1 MGMTWLVRERVWEGH
16 TTFIQSI
23 KVSYKVLTEKFFI
36 SKQNSFHFLLLD
48 LTWPL
53 LDNKFQVDEHAVDIN
68 FISDYFVY
76 ESIEVRQEDGCR
88 MLCYFQSECVFYFFK
103 HTQYTQRY
111 GKSYRTYTKNCFFGK
126 FESKYVKSSYNS
138 YVYNHYDD
146 YDELS
151 QRDGYR
157 HYSTPPRPNTFNFE
171 FSTFIQLTT
180 KLTEE
185 NKKVNVT
192 GSMINGLHLGPQKTN
207 WYGKCQGA
215 GIHVITNT
223 TWDLD
228 FKLVY
233 KDNKPCFFK
242 ILRLVKGYMKLRI
255 PNFAVR
261 FSPKILHQLHY
272 ELDVF

>member
-1 MGMTWLVRERVWEGH
+1 
-16 TTFIQSI
+16 
-23 KVSYKVLTEKFFI
+23 
-36 SKQNSFHFLLLD
+36 
-48 LTWPL
+48 
-53 LDNKFQVDEHAVDIN
+53 
-68 FISDYFVY
+68 
-76 ESIEVRQEDGCR
+76 

-272 ELDVF
+272 ELDVFQAEKKDHLKISSGPKISEDEDTLVDFDGNKSAIDYDWTLNLVTLHWAPFPSKLERSWDIDGIFELIQEQPVE

>member
-1 MGMTWLVRERVWEGH
+1 
-16 TTFIQSI
+16 
-23 KVSYKVLTEKFFI
+23 
-36 SKQNSFHFLLLD
+36 
-48 LTWPL
+48 
-53 LDNKFQVDEHAVDIN
+53 
-68 FISDYFVY
+68 
-76 ESIEVRQEDGCR
+76 

-171 FSTFIQLTT
+171 SSTFIQLTT

-255 PNFAVR
+255 PNSRIVTYYNTSLKVIFISINDVLYHTTCMYLVLR
-261 FSPKILHQLHY
+261 VYSILIIFVTSFYFILI
-272 ELDVF
+272 LVLLKRSS

>member
-36 SKQNSFHFLLLD
+36 RKQNSFHFLLLD

-180 KLTEE
+180 KLTEA
-185 NKKVNVT
+185 NKKINVT
-192 GSMINGLHLGPQKTN
+192 GSMIDGLHLGPQKTN

-215 GIHVITNT
+215 GIHVITSKH
-223 TWDLD
+223 WDLD
-228 FKLVY
+228 LKLVY
-233 KDNKPCFFK
+233 NDNKPCFFK
-242 ILRLVKGYMKLRI
+242 IEMI
-255 PNFAVR
+255 CFIT
-261 FSPKILHQLHY
+261 PKICFLTIR
-272 ELDVF
+272 VFIRRISRIISII